1 MTWMILIFLALF
13 LTFELGAWLERR
25 EREQTGLTRAMKRE
39 GQDS

>member
-1 MTWMILIFLALF
+1 MILIFLALF